1 MILCYIK
8 YRKYSLGELEKVTTL
23 SQSALS
29 QHLAL
34 LRKEGLVQTR
44 RSAQMIFYRLASNQA
59 NKILGYIRQVLLGE
73 GSNPNKYVANFSMKP
88 SMKLPALFQ

>member
-8 YRKYSLGELEKVTTL
+8 YREYSVGELEKVTNL

-34 LRKEGLVQTR
+34 LCKEGLVQTR

-59 NKILGYIRQVLLGE
+59 NKILEYIRQVLLGE
-73 GSNPNKYVANFSMKP
+73 GSNPTKYVSNFSMKP
-88 SMKLPALFQ
+88 SRKLPALFQ